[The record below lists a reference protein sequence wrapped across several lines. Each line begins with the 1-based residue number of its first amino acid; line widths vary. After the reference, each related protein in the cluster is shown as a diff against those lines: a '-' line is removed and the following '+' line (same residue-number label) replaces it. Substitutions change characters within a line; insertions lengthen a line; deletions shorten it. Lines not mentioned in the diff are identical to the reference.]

1 MPMAK
6 NTNNETTFDPDN
18 LYLSPKEQD
27 LLLTAL
33 NSNKPAMANSGR
45 SSTLNSMRP
54 SNNVAAKSGQQY
66 QQRSQSATFGNFDSY
81 TSPMQQTPA
90 SATMS
95 NDFNDSPYLESY
107 DLDDANFDWDNSGL
121 DMIGSLPNG
130 DYTGEE
136 GAEQH
141 EKRKSPED
149 DPDEDE
155 EEGGGKRRE
164 GDDKS
169 SKKPGRKPMTSEPT
183 SVSYDIEFIGY
194 ID

>member
-1 MPMAK
+1 MAK
-6 NTNNETTFDPDN
+6 NPNSETAFDPDN

-33 NSNKPAMANSGR
+33 NSNKPNMASSGR
-45 SSTLNSMRP
+45 SSTLNSSRP
-54 SNNVAAKSGQQY
+54 NNNVTANSGQQY
-66 QQRSQSATFGNFDSY
+66 PQRSHSATYVNLDPY
-81 TSPMQQTPA
+81 TSPIQQTPG

-95 NDFNDSPYLESY
+95 NGFHDSPYLDNY
-107 DLDDANFDWDNSGL
+107 DLDDGNFDWDNSGL
-121 DMIGSLPNG
+121 DMIGSLPTG

-136 GAEQH
+136 NLENH
-141 EKRKSPED
+141 DKRKSPED

-169 SKKPGRKPMTSEPT
+169 TKKPGRKPMTSEPT
-183 SVSYDIEFIGY
+183 SVSHDTSLLRYTS
-194 ID
+194 

>member
-1 MPMAK
+1 MAK
-6 NTNNETTFDPDN
+6 NTNTETAFDPDN

-33 NSNKPAMANSGR
+33 NSNKPNMANSGR
-45 SSTLNSMRP
+45 SATLNSVR
-54 SNNVAAKSGQQY
+54 SSSNVAAGSGQQF
-66 QQRSQSATFGNFDSY
+66 QQRSQSATLNTFDPY
-81 TSPMQQTPA
+81 NSPIQQTPG
-90 SATMS
+90 SANMG
-95 NDFNDSPYLESY
+95 NGLYDSPYLDNY
-107 DLDDANFDWDNSGL
+107 DLDDGNFDWDNSGL
-121 DMIGSLPNG
+121 DMIGSLP
-130 DYTGEE
+130 TGEFNGQE

-141 EKRKSPED
+141 DKRKSPED

-183 SVSYDIEFIGY
+183 SVSHDTASVHYVG
-194 ID
+194 